1 MVFHPIRFAFLL
13 SAASVLIA
21 VSPPAARA
29 ADIYCVPLQLTCGG
43 FEPNWNFDLARDNTL
58 KFTDPENPDWQTR
71 PVTVDACARRAGS
84 GYSIEAGAPLDM
96 SAQVKRERCVEPND
110 QVRDYSI
117 SIRFNQGAETGAS
130 HHVSGTGCCW
140 R

>member
-29 ADIYCVPLQLTCGG
+29 ADLYCVPLQLTCGG
-43 FEPNWNFDLARDNTL
+43 FEPNWNFDLTRDNTL

-71 PVTVDACARRAGS
+71 PLTVTACARPARN
-84 GYSIEAGAPLDM
+84 GYTIRTDAPLEL
-96 SAQVKRERCVEPND
+96 SARVTRGRCVEPND
-110 QVRDYSI
+110 AVRNYSV
-117 SIRFNQGAETGAS
+117 SVTFRQGAAGSNPRT
-130 HHVSGTGCCW
+130 VSGTGCCW